1 MKLFYFLYFISTF
14 VIPQGLS
21 FRRCPL
27 SMQWSV
33 TRGRSTTSL
42 QAVED
47 GVALTSIDFEKEG
60 KYLSASIKQYL
71 DDEFIKQDIHAIIGD
86 AVGAVYIAERSNG
99 VSDLGDMLL
108 RVGSALETLDMKEAF
123 LGPWDVANKVAD
135 LLMFRM
141 GRELCSCTEDLSKF
155 TEDDISRPSNKSK
168 DAVFMVFDGGFTKTS
183 SLSSKSAVVSAD
195 CMKSNLENL
204 YNEFQRYTFLRDFAE
219 GDISWSEVHPVIAA
233 CLGFRAENDVVVQIE
248 ELTPQVSLLFNC
260 NYAYTS
266 YFPNLGMGIS
276 EGYS

>member
-1 MKLFYFLYFISTF
+1 MKLALFFYLISTF
-14 VIPQGLS
+14 VIPQGQS
-21 FRRCPL
+21 FSRCRL
-27 SMQWSV
+27 SMQRSV
-33 TRGRSTTSL
+33 ARGRITTSL

-47 GVALTSIDFEKEG
+47 GVPLTSIDFENEG

-86 AVGAVYIAERSNG
+86 AVGAVYVAERSNG

-108 RVGSALETLDMKEAF
+108 RVGGALETLDMKEAF
-123 LGPWDVANKVAD
+123 VGPWDVANKVAD

-155 TEDDISRPSNKSK
+155 TEDDISRSSYNPKN
-168 DAVFMVFDGGFTKTS
+168 AVFVVFDGGFTKTS
-183 SLSSKSAVVSAD
+183 NFSSKSAIVSAD

-204 YNEFQRYTFLRDFAE
+204 YNEFQRYTFLRDFAD

-248 ELTPQVSLLFNC
+248 ELTPQVSLLFKC
-260 NYAYTS
+260 NIAYTS
-266 YFPNLGMGIS
+266 YSPNLGMGIS